1 MSCFFPLSLLMLS
14 LDVGVATQKEEG
26 EGGQLNA
33 AMDKAN
39 AVASDEQGDYLLDVF
54 NQSVT
59 QRSPH

>member
-1 MSCFFPLSLLMLS
+1 MLS